1 MKQVRIVSISVNA
14 ESCSTYEEILQKA
27 EGLILEAA
35 KGSPDII
42 VLPEA
47 FAHMAYPADEWTDK
61 AETVQGKTISR
72 FAKLAKRIGAIIIF
86 PTIERIGKRIFNSAV
101 FLSAKGIVL
110 NQYHK
115 TIPTVGEIEADICPG
130 DGAVVVDTP
139 MGRLGALICY
149 DINFLEMY
157 EALRRERPRI
167 IFFVSAFRG
176 GLRTR
181 YLALECASY
190 VVVANNFSN
199 QLINP
204 LGRLLNK
211 AGMRQE
217 CFAALPQY
225 LEETINLNFGVYHLD
240 FNMNVLQ
247 KLRNKY
253 AGKLRL
259 EVAQAEAVFLLES
272 LDPKLSIEKVEKEFK
287 LERSLDYYDRAR
299 KAVCKAKPNFL
310 MRKSVK

>member
-1 MKQVRIVSISVNA
+1 MKPVRILSISVNP
-14 ESCSTYEEILQKA
+14 EKCSSYEELLRKA
-27 EGLILEAA
+27 ERLILEAA

-42 VLPEA
+42 ALPEA
-47 FAHMAYPADEWTDK
+47 FAHMSHPADKWMDK
-61 AETVQGKTISR
+61 AETIQGATISR
-72 FAKLAKRIGAIIIF
+72 FAKLAKKIGSIILF
-86 PTIERIGKRIFNSAV
+86 PTIERIGKQIFNSV
-101 FLSAKGIVL
+101 IFLSATGKVL
-110 NQYHK
+110 NRYHK
-115 TIPTVGEIEADICPG
+115 TIPTIGEIEFNVSPG
-130 DGAVVVDTP
+130 GGVVVVDTP
-139 MGRLGALICY
+139 VGRLGALICY
-149 DINFLEMY
+149 DINFLEMH
-157 EALRRERPRI
+157 EALRRAMPQI

-190 VVVANNFSN
+190 VVTANNYSN

-217 CFAALPQY
+217 SFSALPQY
-225 LEETINLNFGVYHLD
+225 LEETINLNFCVYHLD
-240 FNMNVLQ
+240 YNMSVLQ

-253 AGKLRL
+253 AGKIRL

-299 KAVCKAKPNFL
+299 KAVGRA
-310 MRKSVK
+310 